1 MRFYTHQ
8 NQKFLDLQFFIT
20 NIKTRVESIINDA
33 ILRNYDIGEQEKKKV
48 NYITRV
54 RIAPNKI
61 PADKP

>member
-33 ILRNYDIGEQEKKKV
+33 ILRNYDIGEQEKKKLIISHV
-48 NYITRV
+48 C
-54 RIAPNKI
+54 A
-61 PADKP
+61 